1 LLLFLNGLGII
12 QNFAKD
18 VIRNLN
24 DMKRLFN
31 YIVFFLKALKE
42 MPKVIKSINKDIKE
56 REKLSD
62 QKTEDLKNLLKAVNG
77 MP

>member
-1 LLLFLNGLGII
+1 MLLFLNGLGII